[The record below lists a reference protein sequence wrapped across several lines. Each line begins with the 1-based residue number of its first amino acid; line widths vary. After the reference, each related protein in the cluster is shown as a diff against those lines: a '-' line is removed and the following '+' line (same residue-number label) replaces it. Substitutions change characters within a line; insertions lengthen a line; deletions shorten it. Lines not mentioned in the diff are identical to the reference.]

1 MKLNEILKDKKAAD
15 FIQFLKFGI
24 VGVSNTLISYGV
36 EMLCFYVL
44 FYDVKFTSVVSFFN
58 NIGIPTTGEAVKV
71 VITSAIA
78 FIISVTNSYLLNNR
92 FVFKNGSK
100 TIGGHIIS
108 YLKTVLC
115 YGITGLVLA
124 PIIKIL
130 LNNAGIAYYIAA
142 FSSLIITVPLNFV
155 LNKFWAF
162 AKKEGNKE

>member
-1 MKLNEILKDKKAAD
+1 MKLNEILKGKKATA
-15 FIQFLKFGI
+15 FIQFIKFGI

-36 EMLCFYVL
+36 EMLCFYIL
-44 FYDVKFTSVVSFFN
+44 FSNAKFTSIVSLLK
-58 NIGIPTTGEAVKV
+58 NIGIQATGEAVKV

-100 TIGGHIIS
+100 TIGRHIIS

-115 YGITGLVLA
+115 YGITGLILA

-130 LNNAGIAYYIAA
+130 LKNAGIAYYIAA
-142 FSSLIITVPLNFV
+142 FSSLIITVPINFI